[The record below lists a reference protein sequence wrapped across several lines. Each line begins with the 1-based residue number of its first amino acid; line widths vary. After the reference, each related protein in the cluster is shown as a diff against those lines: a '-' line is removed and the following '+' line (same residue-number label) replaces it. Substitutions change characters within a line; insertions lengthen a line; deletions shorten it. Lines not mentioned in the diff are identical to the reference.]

1 MGIIFGRRSLPAP
14 AKDQERSGSPP
25 VSPEVDASLRAA
37 LDPVSMDRRAAM
49 GVPAMAASAE
59 LMAGIVSALPVR
71 LYRRSE
77 AGVEEIGDDRRVR
90 LLNGDTGDELTAPEM
105 LKAFTLD
112 YLLSRGGWIY
122 VNRHG
127 NEVASL
133 HYVDARAVGID
144 RSCSSHI
151 FKASKVIVDGTGYY
165 PWQFVHASR
174 HTRDGV
180 TGEALVS
187 QCSELLTTAAAT
199 MAHEQA
205 LVRRGGNRR
214 GFLRAPKKL
223 SEEAVA
229 KLKEAFARVFRRDGE
244 NFVILNEG
252 VEFQEASETS
262 VEMQLAE
269 NKAANSAD
277 IYAASLI
284 PPAIVQGGADEDDRD
299 NFIRFAVMPLLRTFE
314 AALDRAMLLEEEK
327 GTLFFRFDLKEY
339 TKANMR
345 TRWAAWANAKKNG
358 LVDIDEFRREENMR
372 PLGVDYINL
381 GLNDVLM
388 DVAERKIIVPN
399 MGAVIDLDS
408 LADYQAV
415 KKAGT
420 DEAGGGDGDGGEDR

>member
-1 MGIIFGRRSLPAP
+1 MRALAP
-14 AKDQERSGSPP
+14 PEQAPERE
-25 VSPEVDASLRAA
+25 PEVSAQLRAA
-37 LDPVSMDRRAAM
+37 LDPVAMDREAAL

-59 LMAGIVSALPVR
+59 LLAGIVSALPVR
-71 LYRRSE
+71 LYRRDGE
-77 AGVEEIGDDRRVR
+77 GVEELAGDRRAR

-112 YLLSRGGWIY
+112 YLLGRGGWIY
-122 VNRHG
+122 VNREG
-127 NEVASL
+127 NDVVSL
-133 HYVDARAVGID
+133 HYVDARAVGVE
-144 RSCSSHI
+144 RARASHI
-151 FKASKVIVDGTGYY
+151 FKASMVNVDGVRYH

-180 TGEALVS
+180 TGESVVE

-199 MAHEQA
+199 MAHEQS

-214 GFLRAPKKL
+214 GFLKAPRKLTEQAVEALRA
-223 SEEAVA
+223 
-229 KLKEAFARVFRRDGE
+229 AFARVFRRDGE

-269 NKAANSAD
+269 NKEANASD
-277 IYAASLI
+277 VYSVSLI
-284 PPAIVQGGADEDDRD
+284 PPDLVRGGADEDDRD
-299 NFIRFAVMPLLRTFE
+299 NFIRFSVMPLLRTFE
-314 AALDRAMLLEEEK
+314 AALNRALLLEEEK
-327 GTLFFRFDLKEY
+327 GDLFFRFDLKEY

-408 LADYQAV
+408 LPDYQA
-415 KKAGT
+415 AGRAQGPGGAGG
-420 DEAGGGDGDGGEDR
+420 AGGGD